1 MRMSAGTYLWV
12 SGVRRDKYAHV
23 QLFHPRPDHQ
33 VGKKVRALILKD
45 RVAHHQ
51 AQVRRR
57 ARTWMR
63 PAPPLPRRRLG
74 VAHEKVRRMPLGHL
88 LSRRIGQLGAQPAGH
103 IGVGLFRGWRRRPPV
118 TLRLRRIPL
127 VEQVAL
133 ADGPGRLQVA
143 RESRSVRLRRVAEK
157 CT

>member
-1 MRMSAGTYLWV
+1 
-12 SGVRRDKYAHV
+12 
-23 QLFHPRPDHQ
+23 
-33 VGKKVRALILKD
+33 
-45 RVAHHQ
+45 
-51 AQVRRR
+51 
-57 ARTWMR
+57 MR

-88 LSRRIGQLGAQPAGH
+88 LSRRTGQLGTQPARH